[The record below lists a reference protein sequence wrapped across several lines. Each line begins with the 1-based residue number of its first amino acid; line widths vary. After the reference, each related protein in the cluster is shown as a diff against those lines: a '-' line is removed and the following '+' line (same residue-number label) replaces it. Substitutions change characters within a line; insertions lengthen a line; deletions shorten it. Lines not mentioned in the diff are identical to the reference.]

1 LIAVLRKKRR
11 LGIAAVA
18 VAVAAAL
25 GMWAV
30 MRSPASAAATT
41 NLVAATTSDLSQTVA
56 TTGTIQ
62 PKQRSDL
69 SFTVSGKV
77 TSVAA
82 TVGQKVSKGAVLAT
96 VDTTTL
102 TSAVNTAAAAV
113 TAAQQQLTSVSGGT
127 ATQIASANAQLA
139 QAQSQLA
146 TAQDNLSAASLTAPF
161 SGVVASVGISVG
173 DTVGSGGGGTGSTS
187 GGGGA
192 GGGSATGNNAA
203 TTTSSS
209 STITVISTSAWVV
222 NASVGS
228 ADLAQLKKGLQ
239 VQITPTGSRTR
250 VFGTVASL
258 GIIASSSTSGS
269 ATFPVVI
276 DVTGNPTGLYAGGSA
291 TVTIIV
297 KTVTGVLTVPTPAV
311 VTENGKTVVH
321 QIVGGKQVSTPVT
334 IGTVYGALTEIKA
347 GIKTG
352 DKVVVPLTRFGGGG
366 AGGAGRTGG
375 GAGTGGQTGGG
386 FGGGGG
392 GFGGGGGGFGGGGGG
407 FGGGAPAGT
416 G

>member
-1 LIAVLRKKRR
+1 LIAVLRNKRR
-11 LGIAAVA
+11 LSIAAVA
-18 VAVAAAL
+18 VAVAAAVS
-25 GMWAV
+25 MWVV
-30 MRSPASAAATT
+30 MRSPASAATT

-82 TVGQKVSKGAVLAT
+82 TVGEKVSKGAVLAT

-113 TAAQQQLTSVSGGT
+113 TAAQQQLTSVAGGT
-127 ATQIASANAQLA
+127 ATQVASANAQLA

-173 DTVGSGGGGTGSTS
+173 DTVGSGGGSTGSTS
-187 GGGGA
+187 GGA
-192 GGGSATGNNAA
+192 GGGGGTTGSNAA
-203 TTTSSS
+203 ATTSSS

-228 ADLAQLKKGLQ
+228 ADLAELKKGLQ

-250 VFGTVASL
+250 VFGTVTSL
-258 GIIASSSTSGS
+258 GIVASSSTSGS

-291 TVTIIV
+291 SVTIIV

-334 IGTVYGALTEIKA
+334 IGTVYGALTEIKT

-352 DKVVVPLTRFGGGG
+352 DKVVLPLTRFGGGG

-392 GFGGGGGGFGGGGGG
+392 GFGGGGGGGGGG

>member
-1 LIAVLRKKRR
+1 LIAVLRNKRR

-18 VAVAAAL
+18 VAVAAAVS
-25 GMWAV
+25 MWVV
-30 MRSPASAAATT
+30 MRSPASAATT

-113 TAAQQQLTSVSGGT
+113 TAAQQQLTSVAGGT

-161 SGVVASVGISVG
+161 SGVVASVGITVG
-173 DTVGSGGGGTGSTS
+173 DTVGSGGGSTGGAS
-187 GGGGA
+187 GGA
-192 GGGSATGNNAA
+192 GGSGGTTGSNAA

-228 ADLAQLKKGLQ
+228 ADLAELKKGLQ

-250 VFGTVASL
+250 VFGTVTSL
-258 GIIASSSTSGS
+258 GIVASSSTSGS

-291 TVTIIV
+291 SVTIIV

-334 IGTVYGALTEIKA
+334 IGTVYGALTEIKT

-392 GFGGGGGGFGGGGGG
+392 GFGGGGFGGGGGGG